1 MSTAFLF
8 AGQGSQKVGMGK
20 DFYDNFEVFRKAI
33 DELSNVVPD
42 FDLKK
47 TMFEDPKGI
56 LNNTNVTQPAL
67 AAFAVGVLEIL
78 KDEGIKADYHMGLSL
93 GEYSALYASGVFT
106 KEELIKCV
114 AFRGAKMQ
122 EAAKGIDC
130 KMVAILGLGRE
141 VVEDAC
147 KKAMDKLKSDGNDS
161 GEIVSVTNYN
171 CPSQYVITGTR
182 KACDL
187 AVEYAKEAEAK
198 KCMELTVSGPFHT
211 AFMEPAGD
219 ALKSYFEKINFKEM
233 TTPLV
238 FNTTANLL
246 GDNEKIS
253 DLLVKQVQS
262 SIYVE
267 DSIKKLA
274 SLGVDKTIEI
284 GPGKAITGCVMRTDK
299 SIKTYRIEDMATL
312 ENTLNAFK

>member
-20 DFYDNFEVFRKAI
+20 DFYENFDCFRNTI
-33 DELSNVVPD
+33 DELSKID
-42 FDLKK
+42 LGFDLKEV
-47 TMFEDPKGI
+47 MFEDSQGI

-78 KDEGIKADYHMGLSL
+78 KEKGIMADYHMGLSL
-93 GEYSALYASGVFT
+93 GEYSALYASGVFS
-106 KEELIKCV
+106 KEDLIKTV

-130 KMVAILGLGRE
+130 KMVAILGLTRD

-147 KKAMDKLKSDGNDS
+147 DKAMTKLKLEGCDDN
-161 GEIVSVTNYN
+161 EVVSLTNYN

-182 KACDL
+182 CAVDT
-187 AVEYAKEAEAK
+187 AVEIAKEHEAK
-198 KCMELTVSGPFHT
+198 KCMELKVSGPFHT
-211 AFMEPAGD
+211 SFLAPAGD
-219 ALKSYFEKINFKEM
+219 ALKGYFETVDFKAL
-233 TTPLV
+233 TTPV
-238 FNTTANLL
+238 IFNTTADVLKA
-246 GDNEKIS
+246 NESIK

-262 SIYVE
+262 SIHVE
-267 DSIKKLA
+267 DSIKKL
-274 SLGVDKTIEI
+274 SSFGVDKTIEI

-299 SIKTYRIEDMATL
+299 SIKTYRIEDMQTL
-312 ENTLNAFK
+312 ENVLEAFK

>member
-20 DFYDNFEVFRKAI
+20 DFYDNFEVFKKAI
-33 DELSNVVPD
+33 DELSAID
-42 FDLKK
+42 LGFDLKE

-78 KDEGIKADYHMGLSL
+78 KEEGIKADYHMGLSL

-122 EAAKGIDC
+122 EAAKGIEC
-130 KMVAILGLGRE
+130 KMVAILGLPRQTVEE
-141 VVEDAC
+141 VC
-147 KKAMDKLKSDGNDS
+147 KKAMEKLKNDGKSRN
-161 GEIVSVTNYN
+161 EIVSVTNYN

-182 KACDL
+182 TACDL
-187 AVEYAKEAEAK
+187 AVEYAKEAQAK
-198 KCMELTVSGPFHT
+198 KCMELKVSGPFHT
-211 AFMEPAGD
+211 AFMASAGD
-219 ALKSYFEKINFKEM
+219 ALKDYFENIDFSEM
-233 TTPLV
+233 TIPLV
-238 FNTTANLL
+238 FNTTA
-246 GDNEKIS
+246 
-253 DLLVKQVQS
+253 DLLKENETIKELLIKQVQS